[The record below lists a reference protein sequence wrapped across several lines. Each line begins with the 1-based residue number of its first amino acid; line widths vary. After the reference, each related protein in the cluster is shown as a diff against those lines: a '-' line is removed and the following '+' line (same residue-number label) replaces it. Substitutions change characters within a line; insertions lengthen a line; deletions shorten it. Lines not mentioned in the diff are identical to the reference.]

1 MKTGDR
7 MADQFMKDFIGSRVS
22 FVIVSEAGQWYGT
35 LQDVG
40 DQWIK
45 VLVGKGKTTLIPI
58 VNIRSMS
65 LEPDGGDAGGPG
77 R

>member
-1 MKTGDR
+1 
-7 MADQFMKDFIGSRVS
+7 MADQFMKDYIGNRVS
-22 FVIVSEAGQWYGT
+22 FVIMNEAGQWYGT

-40 DQWIK
+40 DQWVK

-58 VNIRSMS
+58 ANIRSMA
-65 LEPDGGDAGGPG
+65 LENENTDSGG

>member
-1 MKTGDR
+1 
-7 MADQFMKDFIGSRVS
+7 MADQFMKDYIGSRVS
-22 FVIVSEAGQWYGT
+22 FVIMNEAGQWYGT

-40 DQWIK
+40 DQWVK

-58 VNIRSMS
+58 ANIRSMA
-65 LEPDGGDAGGPG
+65 LETEIADNAG

>member
-1 MKTGDR
+1 
-7 MADQFMKDFIGSRVS
+7 MADQFMKDYIGNRVS
-22 FVIVSEAGQWYGT
+22 FVIMNEAGQWYGT

-40 DQWIK
+40 DQWVK

-58 VNIRSMS
+58 ANIRSMA
-65 LEPDGGDAGGPG
+65 LETENTDTGV

>member
-1 MKTGDR
+1 MP
-7 MADQFMKDFIGSRVS
+7 DQFVKDFIGSRIS
-22 FVIVSEAGQWYGT
+22 FGIVNEAGQWYGT

-40 DQWIK
+40 DQWVK

-58 VNIRSMS
+58 VNIRSVAIES
-65 LEPDGGDAGGPG
+65 DAPDHAG

>member
-1 MKTGDR
+1 
-7 MADQFMKDFIGSRVS
+7 MADQFMKDYIGSRVS
-22 FVIVSEAGQWYGT
+22 FVIMNEAGQWYGT

-58 VNIRSMS
+58 ASIRSMA
-65 LEPDGGDAGGPG
+65 LETENTDNAG

>member
-1 MKTGDR
+1 
-7 MADQFMKDFIGSRVS
+7 MADQFMKDYIGSRVS
-22 FVIVSEAGQWYGT
+22 FVIMNEAGQWYGT

-40 DQWIK
+40 DQWVK

-58 VNIRSMS
+58 ANIRSMA
-65 LEPDGGDAGGPG
+65 LETEITDNAA

>member
-1 MKTGDR
+1 
-7 MADQFMKDFIGSRVS
+7 MADQFMKDYIGNRVS
-22 FVIVSEAGQWYGT
+22 FVIMNEAGQWYGT

-40 DQWIK
+40 DQWVK

-58 VNIRSMS
+58 ANIRSMA
-65 LEPDGGDAGGPG
+65 LENETTDNAG

>member
-1 MKTGDR
+1 
-7 MADQFMKDFIGSRVS
+7 MADQFMKDYIGNRVS
-22 FVIVSEAGQWYGT
+22 FVIMNEAGQWYGT

-40 DQWIK
+40 DQWVK

-58 VNIRSMS
+58 ANIRSMA
-65 LEPDGGDAGGPG
+65 LENEGSDIAG

>member
-1 MKTGDR
+1 MP
-7 MADQFMKDFIGSRVS
+7 DQFVKDFIGSRIS
-22 FVIVSEAGQWYGT
+22 FGIVNEAGQWYGT

-40 DQWIK
+40 DQWVK

-58 VNIRSMS
+58 GNIRSLAIES
-65 LEPDGGDAGGPG
+65 EGTENAG

>member
-1 MKTGDR
+1 MP
-7 MADQFMKDFIGSRVS
+7 DQFVKDYVGSRIS
-22 FVIVSEAGQWYGT
+22 FGIVNEAGQWYGT

-58 VNIRSMS
+58 ENIRSLAIES
-65 LEPDGGDAGGPG
+65 DAPG
-77 R
+77 QAGR

>member
-1 MKTGDR
+1 
-7 MADQFMKDFIGSRVS
+7 MADQFMKDYIGSRVS
-22 FVIVSEAGQWYGT
+22 FVIMNEAGQWYGT

-40 DQWIK
+40 DQWVK

-58 VNIRSMS
+58 ANIRSMA
-65 LEPDGGDAGGPG
+65 LETEISDNAG

>member
-1 MKTGDR
+1 MP
-7 MADQFMKDFIGSRVS
+7 DQFVKDFIGSRIS
-22 FVIVSEAGQWYGT
+22 FGIVNEAGQWYGT

-40 DQWIK
+40 EQWVK

-58 VNIRSMS
+58 CNIRSVAIES
-65 LEPDGGDAGGPG
+65 DTPETPG

>member
-1 MKTGDR
+1 
-7 MADQFMKDFIGSRVS
+7 MADQFMKDYIGSRVS
-22 FVIVSEAGQWYGT
+22 FVIMNEAGQWYGT

-58 VNIRSMS
+58 ANIRSMA
-65 LEPDGGDAGGPG
+65 LETENAESAG

>member
-1 MKTGDR
+1 
-7 MADQFMKDFIGSRVS
+7 MADQFMKDYIGNRVS
-22 FVIVSEAGQWYGT
+22 FVIMNEAGQWYGT

-40 DQWIK
+40 DQWVK

-58 VNIRSMS
+58 SNIRSMA
-65 LEPDGGDAGGPG
+65 LENENTDTPA

>member
-1 MKTGDR
+1 
-7 MADQFMKDFIGSRVS
+7 MADQFMKDYIGNRVS
-22 FVIVSEAGQWYGT
+22 FVIMNEAGQWYGT

-58 VNIRSMS
+58 ANIRSMA
-65 LEPDGGDAGGPG
+65 LENETTDHPG